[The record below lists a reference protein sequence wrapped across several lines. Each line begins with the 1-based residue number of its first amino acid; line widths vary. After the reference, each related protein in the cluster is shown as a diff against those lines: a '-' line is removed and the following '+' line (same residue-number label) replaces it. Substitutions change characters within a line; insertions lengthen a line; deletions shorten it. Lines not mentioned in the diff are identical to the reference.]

1 VTAATWRAARATAAA
16 FALAAGA
23 LVAPRGAHAQA
34 PAPAL
39 VPSASVEAT
48 APAAAPFRVREVQ
61 RYDAF
66 FGPVRVG
73 RGSMAIVGVD
83 TVRGRAAYH
92 AVFRLRGGTPF
103 YRMDDTFE
111 SWFDVRTLASRRF
124 VKHQR
129 EGRRVREAR
138 FEIYPERRAY
148 AEARGGASNASP
160 DAPRP
165 EQPSV
170 EAPLDDASFLYFVRT
185 VAHDVGRENT
195 IALNYKPDRNPGGE
209 RVLRRERVTVPAG
222 AFDAVVLQPAINTTG
237 LLARSRR
244 TEVWLSDDA
253 RRLVL
258 RVQSHLPFGTITLQL
273 TGVEAGDAGGHTEGR
288 AATTAAAGPGAG
300 A

>member
-1 VTAATWRAARATAAA
+1 MGRRVTAAARRAARRAARVAAAA
-16 FALAAGA
+16 FALGAGA
-23 LVAPRGAHAQA
+23 LAAPSRAGAQA
-34 PAPAL
+34 SAEAAPP
-39 VPSASVEAT
+39 VR
-48 APAAAPFRVREVQ
+48 APFRVREVL

-83 TVRGRAAYH
+83 TVRGHAAYH

-129 EGRRVREAR
+129 EGRRLSEAR

-148 AEARGGASNASP
+148 AEAWGDEAGAAG
-160 DAPRP
+160 P

-185 VAHDVGRENT
+185 VALEVGREYT
-195 IALNYKPDRNPGGE
+195 FARYFKPDRNPVGV
-209 RVLRRERVTVPAG
+209 RVARRERVTVPAG

-244 TEVWLSDDA
+244 TEVWLTDDA

-258 RVQSHLPFGTITLQL
+258 RVESHLPFGTVTLQL
-273 TGVEAGDAGGHTEGR
+273 TGVDPGDDGDAAAR
-288 AATTAAAGPGAG
+288 AAAVVTGRAGPGG
-300 A
+300 GG